1 MKSWNLL
8 EQMTDKSE
16 DNHNSEYVAMHL
28 DRLSDELL
36 SETYGKREELQK
48 KQKIDSDIERSSSDY
63 EKIKLRLNTRF

>member
-8 EQMTDKSE
+8 EQMTSKSA
-16 DNHNSEYVAMHL
+16 DNHNLEYVAMHL

-48 KQKIDSDIERSSSDY
+48 KKKIESYTESDSSDH
-63 EKIKLRLNTRF
+63 EKIKL

>member
-8 EQMTDKSE
+8 EQMTSKSA

-36 SETYGKREELQK
+36 AETYGKREELQK
-48 KQKIDSDIERSSSDY
+48 KKQKIEFYTESNSSDH
-63 EKIKLRLNTRF
+63 EKIKL

>member
-8 EQMTDKSE
+8 EQMTSKSA
-16 DNHNSEYVAMHL
+16 DNHNLEYVAMHL

-48 KQKIDSDIERSSSDY
+48 KQKIDSDIESNSSDY